1 MKSFREY
8 ITLIEDAQQPVA
20 EAIPVIK
27 GTPKTNNSKYA
38 KLLASIAK
46 ERQEWITNPIG
57 LPKSKEQKIR
67 DQKEGALYAKA
78 AELFAAG
85 DIDGG
90 SKIITQ
96 NIPPQHQ
103 DYFRHFMEEY
113 KIPTNLVFGDVER
126 NFPAPKQDAGAF
138 NGDAKLE
145 KKIRDRLEQL
155 HSSET
160 MEPEEVYDQVADE
173 FGISTEL
180 LDQWLSGEDDDEY
193 YKESADP
200 DAVKR
205 IEQLV
210 KYK

>member
-8 ITLIEDAQQPVA
+8 INLIEDAQQSIA
-20 EAIPVIK
+20 EAVPV
-27 GTPKTNNSKYA
+27 SKYA
-38 KLLASIAK
+38 QQLALVAK
-46 ERQEWITNPIG
+46 DREKWITNPIG
-57 LPKSKEQKIR
+57 LPKSDEKKIQDR
-67 DQKEGALYAKA
+67 DEGALYAKA

-96 NIPPQHQ
+96 EIPPLHQ
-103 DYFRHFMEEY
+103 DYFRVIMADY
-113 KIPTNLVFGDVER
+113 KVPEDVVFGNAER
-126 NFPAPKQDAGAF
+126 HFPAPKGSWAGAF

-145 KKIRDRLEQL
+145 KQIRNRLEQL
-155 HSSET
+155 HDSET

-193 YKESADP
+193 YNESADP
-200 DAVKR
+200 EAVKR
-205 IEQLV
+205 IEELV

>member
-8 ITLIEDAQQPVA
+8 INLIEDAQQPMA
-20 EAIPVIK
+20 EAIPV
-27 GTPKTNNSKYA
+27 SKYA
-38 KLLASIAK
+38 KSLASIAK
-46 ERQEWITNPIG
+46 ERQEWITDFTG
-57 LPKSKEQKIR
+57 LPTTKEQKIQR
-67 DQKEGALYAKA
+67 KKEGALYAKA

-96 NIPPQHQ
+96 NISPQHQ

-113 KIPTNLVFGDVER
+113 KIPTNLVFGDAER
-126 NFPAPKQDAGAF
+126 HFPAPKGQWTGAF

-145 KKIRDRLEQL
+145 KKIRARLEQL
-155 HSSET
+155 HDSET

-180 LDQWLSGEDDDEY
+180 LDQWLSGEDDEY
-193 YKESADP
+193 YNESAEP
-200 DAVKR
+200 DAVRR

-210 KYK
+210 QYK

>member
-8 ITLIEDAQQPVA
+8 INLIEDAQQPIA
-20 EAIPVIK
+20 EAVPV
-27 GTPKTNNSKYA
+27 SKYA
-38 KLLASIAK
+38 QQLVRIAK
-46 ERQEWITNPIG
+46 DREEWITEPIG
-57 LPKSKEQKIR
+57 ILKSKKQEIQ
-67 DQKEGALYAKA
+67 DQKEGALFAKA

-96 NIPPQHQ
+96 NISPKHQ
-103 DYFRHFMEEY
+103 DDFRWFMEKV
-113 KIPTNLVFGDVER
+113 KIPASVVFGDAER
-126 NFPAPKQDAGAF
+126 HFPAPKVIVQGTSAF
-138 NGDAKLE
+138 NGDTKLE
-145 KKIRDRLEQL
+145 KQIRDRLEQL
-155 HSSET
+155 HDSET

-193 YKESADP
+193 YNESADP
-200 DAVKR
+200 EAVKR
-205 IEQLV
+205 IEELV

>member
-8 ITLIEDAQQPVA
+8 INLIEGAQQPIA
-20 EAIPVIK
+20 EAV
-27 GTPKTNNSKYA
+27 SVSQYA
-38 KLLASIAK
+38 KLLAIIAK
-46 ERQEWITNPIG
+46 NREEWITEPIG
-57 LPKSKEQKIR
+57 LPKSKEQKIQ
-67 DQKEGALYAKA
+67 DQKEGDLYAKA

-96 NIPPQHQ
+96 NIPLRHQ
-103 DYFRHFMEEY
+103 DYFRRFMDDY
-113 KIPTNLVFGDVER
+113 KVPANVVFGDAER
-126 NFPAPKQDAGAF
+126 HFPASKGQGTGAF

-193 YKESADP
+193 YNESADP

>member
-8 ITLIEDAQQPVA
+8 INLIEDAQQPMA
-20 EAIPVIK
+20 EAIPV
-27 GTPKTNNSKYA
+27 SKYA
-38 KLLASIAK
+38 KSLASIAK
-46 ERQEWITNPIG
+46 ERQEWITDFTG
-57 LPKSKEQKIR
+57 LPTTKEQKIQR
-67 DQKEGALYAKA
+67 KKEGALYAKA

-96 NIPPQHQ
+96 NISPQHQ

-113 KIPTNLVFGDVER
+113 KIPTNLVFGDAER
-126 NFPAPKQDAGAF
+126 HFPAPKRQWTGAF

-145 KKIRDRLEQL
+145 KKIRARLEQL
-155 HSSET
+155 HDSET

-180 LDQWLSGEDDDEY
+180 LDQWLSGEDDEY
-193 YKESADP
+193 YNESADP
-200 DAVKR
+200 DAVRR

-210 KYK
+210 QYK